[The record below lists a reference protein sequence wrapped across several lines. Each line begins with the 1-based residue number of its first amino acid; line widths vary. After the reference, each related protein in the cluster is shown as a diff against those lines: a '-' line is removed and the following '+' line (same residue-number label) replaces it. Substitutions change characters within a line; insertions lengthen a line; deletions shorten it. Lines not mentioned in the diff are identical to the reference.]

1 MPGSEP
7 HDQDHDNLAYATG
20 TAAAATPTPTP
31 QTVSHEPPVHTDTNV
46 DEPSRQYATP
56 VDPWAEGEAQAR
68 ASGAPLPYS
77 MDPPTSPASPG
88 PSAFPADTTAAT
100 VPEYLRSGPGAGSP
114 PYRKGFWILGGAA
127 LAAAVALG
135 VTAALLLRPAFPAL
149 DYHSLEEVARL
160 QPIAPITS
168 GWSDAEVIGDRA
180 YFAGVDAQGQVG
192 VTAFDTDSAK
202 EAWKSTAAGPARS
215 WAQMI
220 ALPGAVAL
228 ISDPDYT
235 TSQARLVV
243 LDGKTGKLRWEY
255 TLGSSDTV
263 HFGAGVVLVV
273 DREQGQLR
281 GLDLATGKE
290 RWKTANPDG
299 SASSTV
305 LDVTT
310 PDDLTGPAGSR
321 GRPFAPDLADDDQ
334 VVQIASDRSARVI
347 DVSTG
352 KAGTPRADV
361 AYTSDKMV
369 AHNGRLFVEES
380 SSDRLLAYD
389 LAKLDTAEP
398 AILYTAPKDAQVDAL
413 TPCGDDRIC
422 FVETVGYARDKA
434 QIIAYDVKKHQEAW
448 RKPAAGA
455 EALIPVGDEVL
466 AVADDTTT
474 LFDATGKTRWA
485 GTPGAAV
492 RLNAGNVLQ
501 FSDTLSTSV
510 SGRTLV
516 GIHPGDEPVQ
526 LGLLRDVRSS
536 TCAWN
541 TSVLACV
548 AEKDYVVTRF
558 AG

>member
-1 MPGSEP
+1 MPGSEAP
-7 HDQDHDNLAYATG
+7 NQDPDNLVYGTG

-31 QTVSHEPPVHTDTNV
+31 RTVSHEPPVNTDTHV
-46 DEPSRQYATP
+46 DPPEEPSREYATP

-68 ASGAPLPYS
+68 AAGAQLPYS
-77 MDPPTSPASPG
+77 MDPPTSPAAG
-88 PSAFPADTTAAT
+88 ATT
-100 VPEYLRSGPGAGSP
+100 VPAYLNTDPGAGSP
-114 PYRKGFWILGGAA
+114 PYRKKFWILGGSA
-127 LAAAVALG
+127 LAVAVALG
-135 VTAALLLRPAFPAL
+135 VTVALVLRPAYPGL
-149 DYHSLEEVARL
+149 DFQSLTEVARI

-180 YFAGVDAQGQVG
+180 YFAALDEQGQVG
-192 VTAFDTDSAK
+192 VTAFDIDSK
-202 EAWKSTAAGPARS
+202 QEVWKSRAAGAAKG

-235 TSQARLVV
+235 TSRARLVV

-255 TLGSSDTV
+255 ALGSSDTV
-263 HFGAGVVLVV
+263 HFGADIVLVV
-273 DREQGQLR
+273 DRER
-281 GLDLATGKE
+281 GTLHGLELTSGKE
-290 RWKTANPDG
+290 RWQSPSPDG
-299 SASSTV
+299 SASNAV
-305 LDVTT
+305 LDVTM
-310 PDDLTGPAGSR
+310 PGDLTGPAGSL
-321 GRPFAPDLADDDQ
+321 GRPFDPDLSDDDQ

-347 DVSTG
+347 DVRTG
-352 KAGTPRADV
+352 EAGKPRADV

-369 AHNGRLFVEES
+369 AHHGRLFVEES

-389 LAKLDTAEP
+389 LAKLNTAEP

-422 FVETVGYARDKA
+422 FVETTGYARDKA
-434 QIIAYDVKKHQEAW
+434 QVVAYDLKNNREAW

-455 EALIPVGDEVL
+455 EALIPVGDAVL

-474 LFDATGKTRWA
+474 LFDQSGTAVWS

-510 SGRTLV
+510 SDRTLV
-516 GIHPGDEPVQ
+516 GVHPGDDPVQ
-526 LGLLRDVRSS
+526 LGLLRDVRSG

-548 AEKDYVVTRF
+548 TEKDFVVTRF
-558 AG
+558 AH